1 MPSCTC
7 TILTFLNTLPRIPN
21 HLFGDFLTLLQF
33 FDSFAEVLEVK
44 DSFGNNGISF
54 DILERALIDRDSVG
68 GPLYEVLSFLLAS
81 LFDLQ
86 VSDFVTSSMARFL
99 Q

>member
-1 MPSCTC
+1 M
-7 TILTFLNTLPRIPN
+7 
-21 HLFGDFLTLLQF
+21 
-33 FDSFAEVLEVK
+33 K

-54 DILERALIDRDSVG
+54 DILESALIDRDTVG

-86 VSDFVTSSMARFL
+86 VGLIALHCQFGN
-99 Q
+99 

>member
-1 MPSCTC
+1 MSVTGTYLP
-7 TILTFLNTLPRIPN
+7 LNCPHRIPN

-54 DILERALIDRDSVG
+54 DILESALIDRDAVG

-81 LFDLQ
+81 L
-86 VSDFVTSSMARFL
+86 SSCRVVISVANSSSSF
-99 Q
+99 

>member
-1 MPSCTC
+1 M
-7 TILTFLNTLPRIPN
+7 
-21 HLFGDFLTLLQF
+21 TLLQF

-54 DILERALIDRDSVG
+54 DILESALIDRDAVG

-86 VSDFVTSSMARFL
+86 VTFSLLMNLMMSFVKLIRG
-99 Q
+99 